1 MVSPY
6 PVGLCCPG
14 RAAPGARSRRW
25 SPSATRRTGNQWHS
39 PGLGP
44 GLCTRTPRSAR
55 RPLCTPYHFSRAE
68 ACPRVR
74 ERDNKTVDGRVKEHE
89 SILRIAGARRATAAA
104 RRRTTG
110 ASSAAARASSVVTL
124 DARRPRSGTPRRHPL
139 RAAPS
144 GRGPHPDHA
153 REAPHDRWTRRGRL
167 VPIQGPRPH
176 DADRGRRL
184 GGRPSYNSSLRSL
197 RDLERWRRRQV
208 RGARRVQEL
217 EHAVDALIG
226 HFLVVARTRRTN
238 TAALVAR
245 PGSR

>member
-1 MVSPY
+1 MSPY

-144 GRGPHPDHA
+144 GPRPASGSCARSASRPVDSSGPPCTDSGAATARRGPATTAGRAAFSPPVAAVVEGFVEVVPAVRQSPSKHP
-153 REAPHDRWTRRGRL
+153 ET
-167 VPIQGPRPH
+167 
-176 DADRGRRL
+176 
-184 GGRPSYNSSLRSL
+184 
-197 RDLERWRRRQV
+197 
-208 RGARRVQEL
+208 
-217 EHAVDALIG
+217 
-226 HFLVVARTRRTN
+226 
-238 TAALVAR
+238 
-245 PGSR
+245 